1 LIEEN
6 IVHRD
11 EAELVDLARRGDKN
25 AFAELLRAHQ
35 DFAYNLA
42 LRSLGDPHEAEDLT
56 QEAFVRAWQA
66 LPRFRGDARFRTWL
80 YRIVA
85 NLCYNRL
92 PHLRRELS
100 ALGDSAMDGAAI
112 HGADTGSGDPG
123 EGAIANLPAGS
134 SGDPLSRLEAQERRA
149 FLHRQ
154 IEALP
159 EGYRLLVTLRYQQE
173 LSYAEIA
180 EVVDLPLGTVKTGL
194 FRARQRL
201 RQALQEYE
209 QEPVWTS

>member
-1 LIEEN
+1 L
-6 IVHRD
+6 HRD
-11 EAELVDLARRGDKN
+11 EAELVDLARRGDTN

-92 PHLRRELS
+92 PRLRREIS
-100 ALGDSAMDGAAI
+100 ALGDSAINSAAI
-112 HGADTGSGDPG
+112 GSGDPG
-123 EGAIANLPAGS
+123 EGVIADLPAS
-134 SGDPLSRLEAQERRA
+134 PSGDPLSKLEAQERRA

-154 IEALP
+154 IDALP
-159 EGYRLLVTLRYQQE
+159 ESYRLLITLRYQQE

>member
-1 LIEEN
+1 M
-6 IVHRD
+6 HRD
-11 EAELVDLARRGDKN
+11 EAQLVRLARRGDTK

-42 LRSLGDPHEAEDLT
+42 LRALGDPHEAEDIA

-66 LPRFRGDARFRTWL
+66 LPRFRGDAKFRTWL

-92 PHLRRELS
+92 PRLRRELS
-100 ALGDSAMDGAAI
+100 ALGDDFIDDSAASVAAVS
-112 HGADTGSGDPG
+112 D
-123 EGAIANLPAGS
+123 LPAS
-134 SGDPLSRLEAQERRA
+134 AQTDPLSSLEAEERRA

-154 IEALP
+154 IEGLP
-159 EGYRLLVTLRYQQE
+159 HSYRLLITLRYQQE

-180 EVVDLPLGTVKTGL
+180 EIVDLPLGTVKTGL